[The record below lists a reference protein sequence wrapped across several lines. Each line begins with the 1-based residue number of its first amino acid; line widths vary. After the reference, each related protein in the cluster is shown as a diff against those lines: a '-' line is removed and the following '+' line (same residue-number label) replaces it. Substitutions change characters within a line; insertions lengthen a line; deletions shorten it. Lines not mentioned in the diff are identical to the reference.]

1 MSLIVEDGTGR
12 ADAESYASVPEADAH
27 HAALGNEA
35 SWLDLDTDVKEVA
48 LRKAANF
55 MRQVYRP
62 RWAGTRVRYEQRLD
76 WPRYG
81 VMVDG
86 FAVLS
91 NTVPQDVKEA
101 CIELAFRSAQG
112 EELLPD
118 QEAGNSQVKR
128 EKIGPLDTE
137 YFENSVGAAERF
149 QSVTAML
156 TPYFGATG
164 GSGMMKVVRA

>member
-1 MSLIVEDGTGR
+1 MGLIVEDGTGR
-12 ADAESYASVPEADAH
+12 ADAESYTSVAEADAH

-35 SWLDLDTDVKEVA
+35 SWLDLDTEVKEVA

-55 MRQVYRP
+55 MRQVYRQ
-62 RWAGTRVRYEQRLD
+62 RWAGARVRYEQRLD
-76 WPRYG
+76 WPRYS
-81 VMVDG
+81 VVVDD
-86 FAVLS
+86 FSVPS
-91 NTVPQDVKEA
+91 NVVPADVKQA
-101 CIELAFRSAQG
+101 CAELALRSAGG

-137 YFENSVGAAERF
+137 YFESSVGAAERF